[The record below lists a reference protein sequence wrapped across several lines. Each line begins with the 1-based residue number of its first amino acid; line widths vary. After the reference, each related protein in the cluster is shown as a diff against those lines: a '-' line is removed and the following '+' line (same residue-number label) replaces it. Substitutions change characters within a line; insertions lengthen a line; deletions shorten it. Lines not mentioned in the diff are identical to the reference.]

1 MAGFIKGPLP
11 DVPHVFGTAVYLTS
25 EPSLVPSALFH
36 NLKHYKVMHE
46 RTVFLH
52 VVNEEV
58 PRIDDQDRVTVTQP
72 RASTTWMRA
81 SASARSPTC
90 RRPWPWPARWASNWS
105 R

>member
-1 MAGFIKGPLP
+1 
-11 DVPHVFGTAVYLTS
+11 VFGTAVYLTS

-58 PRIDDQDRVTVTQP
+58 RVSTIRRVTVTQP
-72 RASTTWMRA
+72 RASTTSMRA

-90 RRPWPWPARWASNWS
+90 RPRWPWRPSTASNWS